1 MKKTSQKINKNEI
14 NIRKALKEDASALID
29 YVKIVADET
38 EFLTFDS
45 SEFTKTIEEEERII
59 EEHNSANNQIFS
71 LAKVDNK
78 IVGILKIQSSKKKRL
93 EHAGELGISVLKEYW
108 SKGIGSALMT
118 HNINWAKET
127 GILKKLNLIVSINN
141 KKAIGLY
148 MKNGF
153 IIEGMIKRDMK
164 LNNSFQD
171 AYQMGLLI
179 D

>member
-1 MKKTSQKINKNEI
+1 MKKTSQKINKNDI
-14 NIRKALKEDASALID
+14 HIRKALKEDASALID
-29 YVKIVADET
+29 YVKIIADET

-45 SEFTKTIEEEERII
+45 SEWNKTIKEEERII
-59 EEHNSANNQIFS
+59 EEHNSSNNQIFS
-71 LAKVDNK
+71 LAKVDDK

-93 EHAGELGISVLKEYW
+93 EHSGELDISVLKDYW
-108 SKGIGSALMT
+108 SQGIGNALMT
-118 HNINWAKET
+118 HNIIWAKKT
-127 GILKKLNLIVSINN
+127 GIIKKLNLVVSVNN

-153 IIEGMIKRDMK
+153 IIEGMIRRDMK
-164 LNNSFQD
+164 LNDSFQD